1 MKLSCLQENLN
12 WGLGVVGR
20 AVATRTTL
28 PITNNILLESDQ
40 SRLKLVATNL
50 EMAISCWIGAKVEEE
65 GTITV
70 PAKLLTE
77 FISSLPKDKVDVI
90 MAPKTKTVS
99 LRCARYEARISG
111 MDSKD
116 FPPIPTVEQGIGTT
130 IEVEALRQAITQV
143 VFAAASEESRPVL
156 TGVDAKFEG
165 SKLTLAAADGFR
177 LAVYTLNL
185 SKPVDQKIEV
195 IIPAKT
201 LTELNRLMGAQGEDP
216 LRVSSSADG
225 DQTTIKLEKSKA
237 IKMPVTY
244 GPIEITVNP
253 NKSQILFKLQ
263 NIELVSQLIQGSF
276 PQYEQLIPQTTGTKA
291 TVDVAEFLR
300 ATKTAAIFA
309 RDGTGI
315 VRLMIAPGGE
325 LTPGKM
331 TVSARSE
338 EIGDDQGEIDAI
350 VQGNEAKIAFN
361 GKYLTDVLGVI
372 KEAQVILETT
382 SPSSPGVMRPVGSE
396 TYVHVIMP
404 MFVQW

>member
-1 MKLSCLQENLN
+1 VKLSCLQENLS
-12 WGLGVVGR
+12 WGLGIVGR

-28 PITNNILLESDQ
+28 PITNNILLETDQ

-77 FISSLPKDKVDVI
+77 FISSLPKDKVDVT
-90 MAPKTKTVS
+90 MAPKTKTLAV
-99 LRCARYEARISG
+99 RCARYEARISG
-111 MDSKD
+111 MDAKD
-116 FPPIPTVEQGIGTT
+116 FPPIPKVEQGINTT
-130 IEVEALRQAITQV
+130 IEIETLRQAISQV
-143 VFAAASEESRPVL
+143 VFAAAAEESRPVL
-156 TGVDAKFEG
+156 TGVDAKIDG
-165 SKLTLAAADGFR
+165 STLTLAAADGFR
-177 LAVYTLNL
+177 LAVYKVTLD
-185 SKPVDQKIEV
+185 KPVGQKLEV

-201 LTELNRLMGAQGEDP
+201 LAELNRLMGAQNLDP
-216 LRVSSSADG
+216 MRVSVTTKKGTAEFE
-225 DQTTIKLEKSKA
+225 QTPGANMSQED
-237 IKMPVTY
+237 
-244 GPIEITVNP
+244 PIEININP
-253 NKSQILFKLQ
+253 SRSQIIFKLK
-263 NIELVSQLIQGSF
+263 NIELVSQLIQGTF
-276 PQYEQLIPQTTGTKA
+276 PQYEQLIPQSSSSKA

-315 VRLMIAPGGE
+315 VRLVVSPGGE

-350 VQGNEAKIAFN
+350 VQGGDAKIAFN
-361 GKYLTDVLGVI
+361 GKYLTDVLSVL
-372 KEAQVILETT
+372 KESQVSLETT
-382 SPSSPGVMRPVGSE
+382 SPSSPGVIKPVGSDN
-396 TYVHVIMP
+396 YIHVVMP